1 MLSTPPAFVLS
12 QDQTLRRCLNQA
24 ENQELALLMSINPK
38 KPTKRGYY
46 LALTFGTLLSSQGA
60 DALVL
65 QPFGP
70 SLEAVSRL
78 YTVLR
83 SSRTSGVR
91 PAVDQAGGP
100 ARSRSVQRE
109 QYTTRRAPRRGS
121 TEGSALPSRT
131 PAQDLRRPPDS
142 TTRPFSRGPRGD
154 VVHPVALPAPR
165 TTGPGRAGGHCRPGC
180 PDVC

>member
-1 MLSTPPAFVLS
+1 MLEPGREPRAST
-12 QDQTLRRCLNQA
+12 
-24 ENQELALLMSINPK
+24 LLMSINPK
-38 KPTKRGYY
+38 KPTKRGCY

-121 TEGSALPSRT
+121 TEGAVLRPGARH
-131 PAQDLRRPPDS
+131 QDLRRPPDS
-142 TTRPFSRGPRGD
+142 TARPFIVDP
-154 VVHPVALPAPR
+154 
-165 TTGPGRAGGHCRPGC
+165 
-180 PDVC
+180 